1 MGGANRMHNNSYLQ
15 NYFLFALLTYLS
27 LSRFV
32 LFTVRPA
39 QCIGYV
45 IEIEPTL
52 KKGMLKALLSTLQN
66 DSQIKAK
73 GASSCLY

>member
-1 MGGANRMHNNSYLQ
+1 VGGANRMHNNSYLQ

-45 IEIEPTL
+45 IEIEQKL
-52 KKGMLKALLSTLQN
+52 KKGMLKDLLSTLQN
-66 DSQIKAK
+66 DSQIKDK
-73 GASSCLY
+73 GASLCLY